1 MAITYTWQDESNTSL
16 KYVDD
21 STTPDTELFIPV
33 AAGNRH
39 YVDYQTWVAA
49 GNVAT
54 AYAHPGH
61 DTIVS
66 SRATRVTEAKEAVES
81 WILQYYKF
89 EIRRASLNTGYS
101 LPSNVQT
108 AIDTAYAL
116 LDTFTTA
123 VNSENDIED
132 VRLSTI
138 DFTGNAYN
146 IPA

>member
-1 MAITYTWQDESNTSL
+1 MAITYTWQNESNTSL

-21 STTPDTELFIPV
+21 STTPDTVLFVPV

-49 GNVAT
+49 GNVAK
-54 AYAHPGH
+54 
-61 DTIVS
+61 
-66 SRATRVTEAKEAVES
+66 AKEAVES

-89 EIRRASLNTGYS
+89 EIRRAALNTGYT

-123 VNSENDIED
+123 VNSESDIED

-138 DFTGNAYN
+138 DYTGNAYN
-146 IPA
+146 IPV